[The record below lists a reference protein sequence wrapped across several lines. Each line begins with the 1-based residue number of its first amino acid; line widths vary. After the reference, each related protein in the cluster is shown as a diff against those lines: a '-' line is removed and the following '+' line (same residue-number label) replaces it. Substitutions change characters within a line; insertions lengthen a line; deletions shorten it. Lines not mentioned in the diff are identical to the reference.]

1 MRVDL
6 GLEDA
11 PYSTS
16 TAVERLP
23 KVLAYPPSLTFRKM
37 SLEDYHVMV
46 FNLAL
51 ARPFNSYRTQSRILE
66 LGEKNS
72 CAAEKFLAE

>member
-1 MRVDL
+1 MAQVDDLRVEV
-6 GLEDA
+6 GIENA
-11 PYSTS
+11 PYPTS

-23 KVLAYPPSLTFRKM
+23 RVLAYPPSLTFNGM

-51 ARPFNSYRTQSRILE
+51 VRPYEPAIYI
-66 LGEKNS
+66 
-72 CAAEKFLAE
+72 AVP

>member
-1 MRVDL
+1 MAQVDDLRVEV
-6 GLEDA
+6 GIENA
-11 PYSTS
+11 PYPAS

-23 KVLAYPPSLTFRKM
+23 RVLAYPPSLTFKGM

-51 ARPFNSYRTQSRILE
+51 VRPCEPAISV
-66 LGEKNS
+66 
-72 CAAEKFLAE
+72 AVP